1 MAMSGAPVGSFFISS
16 SLVPN
21 GVNNDGMTVGKAVVF
36 SANLIKVLRAFCHN
50 LYFQET
56 RVGSELKCMKCEKDG
71 QILIQYSSIWTC

>member
-50 LYFQET
+50 LYFKKPGLG
-56 RVGSELKCMKCEKDG
+56 VNSNV
-71 QILIQYSSIWTC
+71 